1 MDNKKRE
8 EFNNL
13 INDIYAE
20 ARKKDCNMQISNEA
34 YDFILDYGKMISE
47 EFYSICDSA
56 KDSAKAF
63 SHDEKTFF
71 TDQVCSYLEY
81 YQAICS
87 LWELCATEVPAVE
100 KLVRGMDQVFIS
112 NIDPRT

>member
-34 YDFILDYGKMISE
+34 YDFILDYGKMILWHPAPVQNAEVQECSMHITYRNWDFCTKMPYIHHIRKPE
-47 EFYSICDSA
+47 LLYENALYA
-56 KDSAKAF
+56 
-63 SHDEKTFF
+63 SH
-71 TDQVCSYLEY
+71 
-81 YQAICS
+81 
-87 LWELCATEVPAVE
+87 TEA
-100 KLVRGMDQVFIS
+100 
-112 NIDPRT
+112 